1 MPEILTLQEA
11 RESGSATYFTGKPC
25 AHGHVSTRS
34 TSNRS
39 CSECGRLA
47 RRERYRK
54 NPEAE
59 YAYLKRWVSSN
70 RETSRAQAARD
81 RVKNK
86 DKRNESTRAWRARN
100 VPKQNAY
107 SAKRHALKQSAT
119 PEVRADLV
127 PLFQSEILAV
137 YAEARTLT
145 ELTGVSYHVDPIFP
159 LSKGGVHAPWN
170 LRVLLWSDNQSKKDK
185 WPKGEP
191 THVMWQGE
199 IVSRLVG
206 KMEN

>member
-1 MPEILTLQEA
+1 M
-11 RESGSATYFTGKPC
+11 
-25 AHGHVSTRS
+25 
-34 TSNRS
+34 
-39 CSECGRLA
+39 
-47 RRERYRK
+47 
-54 NPEAE
+54 
-59 YAYLKRWVSSN
+59 
-70 RETSRAQAARD
+70 
-81 RVKNK
+81 
-86 DKRNESTRAWRARN
+86 
-100 VPKQNAY
+100 
-107 SAKRHALKQSAT
+107 
-119 PEVRADLV
+119 

-145 ELTGVSYHVDPIFP
+145 ELTGVSYHVDHILP

-170 LRVLLWSDNQSKKDK
+170 LRVLLWLDNQSKKDK